1 MAQESAD
8 GKSVRVSAAYFQ
20 PIASD
25 DVAAALAKVAVAAPL
40 NGTIE
45 VAGPER
51 VHLDELVRRVLA
63 AKGDAREVITDGS
76 ARYFGARLGKL
87 SLTPAAPSA
96 LGEVRFAEWL
106 GSAGPGSSHGSA
118 QPASRTNGKRMTEGS
133 FAGVEGV
140 TIFTRAWQ
148 PVTKPRGVVV
158 ISHGLNAHSGL
169 YQWAAEQLT
178 SNGLAVYAL
187 DHRGRGR
194 SEGERFFVKKFA
206 DWTTDLA
213 TFIDIV
219 KTREP
224 GLPVFLLGHSAGGVI
239 ACGYALEHQDEIAGL
254 ICEDFAYQ
262 VPGPEIAL
270 AIVKGISRLAPHAH
284 VLKLKNEDFSRDP
297 AVVAALNADPLIA
310 NEAQPSETVAELVR
324 ADELLKR
331 SFAEI
336 TLPLLILHGTADKV
350 TKPSGSKEFY
360 EKAGSKDKTLK
371 LYEGHFH
378 DLLADVGK
386 QQVMADI
393 QAWIDVHLATQQ
405 PRSRNELRSSA
416 EAPAR

>member
-1 MAQESAD
+1 MH
-8 GKSVRVSAAYFQ
+8 
-20 PIASD
+20 
-25 DVAAALAKVAVAAPL
+25 
-40 NGTIE
+40 N
-45 VAGPER
+45 
-51 VHLDELVRRVLA
+51 H
-63 AKGDAREVITDGS
+63 
-76 ARYFGARLGKL
+76 
-87 SLTPAAPSA
+87 
-96 LGEVRFAEWL
+96 
-106 GSAGPGSSHGSA
+106 
-118 QPASRTNGKRMTEGS
+118 MTEGS
-133 FAGVEGV
+133 FEGVEGV
-140 TIFTRAWQ
+140 RIFTREWQ
-148 PVTKPRGVVV
+148 PESKPHGVVV

-169 YQWAAEQLT
+169 YEWAAQQFT
-178 SNGLAVYAL
+178 SNGLAAYAL

-206 DWTTDLA
+206 DWTKDLA

-219 KTREP
+219 KMREP

-262 VPGPEIAL
+262 IPAPDVAL
-270 AIVKGISRLAPHAH
+270 AIVKGVSHVAPHAH

-310 NEAQPSETVAELVR
+310 NESQPSETVAELVR
-324 ADELLKR
+324 ADQLLKK
-331 SFAEI
+331 SFQLI

-360 EKAGSKDKTLK
+360 ERAGSTDKTLK

-378 DLLADVGK
+378 DLLADLGK

-393 QAWIDVHLATQQ
+393 QAWIDAHLETLA
-405 PRSRNELRSSA
+405 RSRCERPNAATASSQGRQ
-416 EAPAR
+416 PT